1 MQKEFLLLKIS
12 RGFEGSRVRGFEG
25 SRVRGF
31 EGSRVR
37 GFEGNVLKP
46 PLTVSTHNGSV
57 KAAKLLLWR

>member
-1 MQKEFLLLKIS
+1 MQKEFLLLRIS
-12 RGFEGSRVRGFEG
+12 RGFVGSW
-25 SRVRGF
+25 
-31 EGSRVR
+31 VR

>member
-12 RGFEGSRVRGFEG
+12 RGFEG